1 MTTTVEK
8 VNQEFL
14 KKIELIY
21 DFKSQTYLLAVSS
34 GIDSMVMV
42 HLFLKAS
49 LRFQIAHVN
58 YQLRE
63 KDSIKDEELVK
74 EFCLKQNVPFHVYK
88 VDTLVYCQK
97 HKLGIQE
104 AARIIRYDWFK
115 KVQLENGLK
124 YLVTAHHLNDN
135 IETFLINAQ
144 RGSGLRG
151 LKSMT
156 VIDATTNIFR
166 PLLPITKNE
175 IVEYAEYN
183 KIAFREDVSNQK
195 NDYLRNAIRNKIIPH
210 FQEND
215 SNFERKFQVTLENLQ
230 SDFYFLNQQLIKE
243 ASRIIISNNN
253 SWEIKDYQ
261 SVHPRLLLHCLEPF
275 GFSSSI
281 TASLLLVKE
290 SSKEF
295 YSDSYKLLVDRKRM
309 LISERT
315 KIISSSI
322 IKEMILE
329 SFGSFTLFNNR
340 IITITEELE
349 IDSLDN
355 GGETAYFDADT
366 LTFPLKIRPW
376 IAGDIFSSLGLNGQ
390 KKVSDLLTDVKMSKW
405 EKEAVLILES
415 KGQIAWVIGVR
426 ISEKFKIQKNSKK
439 FLKIVTSFK

>member
-1 MTTTVEK
+1 
-8 VNQEFL
+8 
-14 KKIELIY
+14 
-21 DFKSQTYLLAVSS
+21 
-34 GIDSMVMV
+34 
-42 HLFLKAS
+42 
-49 LRFQIAHVN
+49 
-58 YQLRE
+58 
-63 KDSIKDEELVK
+63 
-74 EFCLKQNVPFHVYK
+74 
-88 VDTLVYCQK
+88 
-97 HKLGIQE
+97 
-104 AARIIRYDWFK
+104 
-115 KVQLENGLK
+115 
-124 YLVTAHHLNDN
+124 
-135 IETFLINAQ
+135 
-144 RGSGLRG
+144 
-151 LKSMT
+151 
-156 VIDATTNIFR
+156 
-166 PLLPITKNE
+166 
-175 IVEYAEYN
+175 
-183 KIAFREDVSNQK
+183 VSNQK

-230 SDFYFLNQQLIKE
+230 SDFDFLNQQLIKE
-243 ASRIIISNNN
+243 ASRIIITNNN

-376 IAGDIFSSLGLNGQ
+376 IAGDIFSPLGLNGQ

-405 EKEAVLILES
+405 EKETVLVLES

>member
-14 KKIELIY
+14 KKIELIEDY
-21 DFKSQTYLLAVSS
+21 QSQSYLIAVS
-34 GIDSMVMV
+34 GGVDSMVLA

-58 YQLRE
+58 YQLRKE
-63 KDSIKDEELVK
+63 DSKKDEKLVSD
-74 EFCLKQNVPFHVYK
+74 FCLKNNIPLHCYK
-88 VDTLVYCQK
+88 VDTLDYCQK

-115 KVQLENGLK
+115 KVQQENGLK
-124 YLVTAHHLNDN
+124 HLVTAHHLNDN

-151 LKSMT
+151 LKSMHVLNT
-156 VIDATTNIFR
+156 STNIFR
-166 PLLPITKNE
+166 PLLKVSKNE
-175 IVEYAEYN
+175 IYEFAKQN
-183 KIAFREDVSNQK
+183 NIAFREDVSNQK
-195 NDYLRNAIRNKIIPH
+195 NDYLRNTIRNTIIPH

-230 SDFYFLNQQLIKE
+230 NDFDFLNQQLTNE
-243 ASRIIISNNN
+243 ASKILVSKDKY
-253 SWEIKDYQ
+253 WEIKDYQ

-281 TASLLLVKE
+281 TTSLLSVKE

-295 YSDSYKLLVDRKRM
+295 YSDSHKLLVDRKRI

-315 KIISSSI
+315 KITAASI
-322 IKEMILE
+322 INEMLVE
-329 SFGSFTLFNNR
+329 GFGSFTLFNNR

-355 GGETAYFDADT
+355 RSETAYFDADT

-376 IAGDIFSSLGLNGQ
+376 IAGDIFSPLGLNGQ

-426 ISEKFKIQKNSKK
+426 TSNKFKIQINSKK
-439 FLKIVTSFK
+439 FLKIVTSNK

>member
-1 MTTTVEK
+1 MKSSEK
-8 VNQEFL
+8 VYQEFL
-14 KKIELIY
+14 KKIELIEDY
-21 DFKSQTYLLAVSS
+21 QSQTYLIAVS
-34 GIDSMVMV
+34 GGVDSMVLL

-74 EFCLKQNVPFHVYK
+74 EFCIKNNIPFHSYK
-88 VDTLVYCQK
+88 LDTLEYCKK

-104 AARIIRYDWFK
+104 AARKIRYDWFK
-115 KVQLENGLK
+115 KVQHENGLK

-156 VIDATTNIFR
+156 FIDTTTNIFR
-166 PLLPITKNE
+166 PLLPITKKE

-183 KIAFREDVSNQK
+183 KIEFREDVSNQK
-195 NDYLRNAIRNKIIPH
+195 NDYLRNTIRNKIITH

-230 SDFYFLNQQLIKE
+230 NDFDFLNQQLIKE
-243 ASRIIISNNN
+243 ASRIMISNKN
-253 SWEIKDYQ
+253 SWEIKEYQ

-281 TASLLLVKE
+281 ITSLLSVKE

-315 KIISSSI
+315 KIAAASI
-322 IKEMILE
+322 INEMLVE
-329 SFGSFTLFNNR
+329 GFGSFTLFNNR

-349 IDSLDN
+349 FDSLDN
-355 GGETAYFDADT
+355 GSETAYFDADT

-376 IAGDIFSSLGLNGQ
+376 IAGDIFSPLGLNGQ

-426 ISEKFKIQKNSKK
+426 TSNTFKIQKKSKK
-439 FLKIVTSFK
+439 FLKIVTSNK